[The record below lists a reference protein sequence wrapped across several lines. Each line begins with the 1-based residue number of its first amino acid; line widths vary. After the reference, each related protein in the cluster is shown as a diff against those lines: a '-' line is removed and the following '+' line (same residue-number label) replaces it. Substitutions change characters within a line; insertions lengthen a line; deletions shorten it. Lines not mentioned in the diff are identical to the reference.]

1 MLQNGQE
8 GLKMNGSE
16 VVTVKFA
23 GLNFETYLSSLNEL
37 REIYLWEVY
46 EKDVKVEA
54 GDVVVDAGTNVG
66 AFTFKSIQAQASK
79 ILAFEPDPTN
89 FNRLKKNL
97 DQYPL
102 TFGPTKIHCY
112 QQALAQKRGKAL
124 LYPGTDPGGNSLLN
138 NVHKGEPIEVDVTTL
153 DAVMEE
159 HHITQVDFIKMDV
172 EGAAGYVLEGA
183 SKALGQE
190 KLKIGAAIYH
200 NPAEK
205 RQVLRL
211 LEENGFTY
219 KLYNPWGAE
228 AKPDDQLVSYV
239 QGWKGYG

>member
-1 MLQNGQE
+1 
-8 GLKMNGSE
+8 MNGSE
-16 VVTVKFA
+16 VVTVEFA
-23 GLNFETYLSSLNEL
+23 GLKFETYLSSLNEL

-46 EKDVKVEA
+46 ERTAQVEV
-54 GDVVVDAGTNVG
+54 GDVVVDAGTNIG
-66 AFTFKSIQAQASK
+66 SFTFKAIQAQASK
-79 ILAFEPDPTN
+79 ILAFEPDPVN

-102 TFGPTKIHCY
+102 TFGPTKVHCY

-153 DAVMEE
+153 DDIMEKQQL
-159 HHITQVDFIKMDV
+159 TRVDFIKIDV

-183 SKALGQE
+183 SKALKQSR
-190 KLKIGAAIYH
+190 LKIGAAIYH
-200 NPAEK
+200 SPGEK
-205 RQVLRL
+205 RHVLQL
-211 LEENGFTY
+211 LKENGFTY
-219 KLYNPWGAE
+219 KLYNPWGVE
-228 AKPDDQLVSYV
+228 VKPEDQFVSYV